1 MAKSAAGG
9 EGDYRMTPDID
20 PVTGKY
26 KVQITNRNG
35 TAESTVHG
43 GGGTGVANPTE
54 FMSGTPQE
62 RQAALSQLRAR
73 AAKQYA
79 DSAKI
84 DIAALAATTPAEID
98 AFVAEAKRAG
108 KDERMAREAITNY
121 VGHAKEYML
130 LNPPQDKPTPAAALH
145 KPGAKQ
151 VTAPAFSD
159 KEMQAASR
167 LGVKAAPTSPNYK
180 AVLDKAG
187 DLIGADKNAFVKNVI
202 TQLNAGRL
210 QQGDAIATVLKI
222 KEDPNVAKLFSDD
235 QIWALQVAAGKRI

>member
-1 MAKSAAGG
+1 MTREATGNRKVVIGDPIPFSQIGSIDPEKLKLTNTTAPTKEQLYKAEMQWNIQSLQEAKAAQAKFST
-9 EGDYRMTPDID
+9 MTPQQVASLDPETRKRLQNLDADI
-20 PVTGKY
+20 PRLEALVSAY
-26 KVQITNRNG
+26 
-35 TAESTVHG
+35 AEP
-43 GGGTGVANPTE
+43 AN
-54 FMSGTPQE
+54 
-62 RQAALSQLRAR
+62 
-73 AAKQYA
+73 
-79 DSAKI
+79 
-84 DIAALAATTPAEID
+84 
-98 AFVAEAKRAG
+98 
-108 KDERMAREAITNY
+108 REAR
-121 VGHAKEYML
+121 GAQQK
-130 LNPPQDKPTPAAALH
+130 TPVASE
-145 KPGAKQ
+145 GAKQ

-159 KEMQAASR
+159 KEMQAASK